1 MTSSIQGA
9 HETVGWD
16 WVGLRA
22 RCFREAT
29 RLLPLADAEE
39 AVQEALARAWVRRDA
54 CRSPDSP
61 LPWLLEITRN
71 EARRQLG
78 RSARTATL
86 ELFEAAIADDR
97 REDED
102 ATVRITVEQALCT
115 LAEGDRRVLGLR
127 YDEDLTQGEVARR
140 LGVAEGTV
148 KVRLHRARRRLR
160 RLLED

>member
-1 MTSSIQGA
+1 M
-9 HETVGWD
+9 
-16 WVGLRA
+16 
-22 RCFREAT
+22 
-29 RLLPLADAEE
+29 LPRADAEE

-86 ELFEAAIADDR
+86 ELFEEAIAHDR
-97 REDED
+97 REDNEP
-102 ATVRITVEQALCT
+102 TVRIAVEQALCT
-115 LAEGDRRVLGLR
+115 LAECDRWVLGLR
-127 YDEDLTQGEVARR
+127 YVEDLTQGEVARR

-148 KVRLHRARRRLR
+148 KARLHRARGRLR

>member
-1 MTSSIQGA
+1 M
-9 HETVGWD
+9 
-16 WVGLRA
+16 
-22 RCFREAT
+22 
-29 RLLPLADAEE
+29 LPRADAEE

-86 ELFEAAIADDR
+86 ELFEEAIAHDR
-97 REDED
+97 REDKES
-102 ATVRITVEQALCT
+102 TVRIAVEQALCT
-115 LAEGDRRVLGLR
+115 LAEGDRWVLSLR
-127 YDEDLTQGEVARR
+127 YVEDLTQGEVARR

-148 KVRLHRARRRLR
+148 KARLHRARGRLR